1 MLRAVNATGIELVH
15 HLRLRY
21 LDKPELCEK
30 LRGKCK
36 HQRIGRFERL
46 NPLQYG
52 LYKRAPYAM
61 FAERLT
67 YRNGLNLNSSTI
79 NRTYFRKD

>member
-1 MLRAVNATGIELVH
+1 MLRAMDAAGIELVH

-30 LRGKCK
+30 LRSERK

-67 YRNGLNLNSSTI
+67 YRNGLNLNRSTI
-79 NRTYFRKD
+79 NRTYLRKD

>member
-1 MLRAVNATGIELVH
+1 MLCAMDAAGIELVH

-21 LDKPELCEK
+21 LHETELCEE
-30 LRGKCK
+30 LRSERK
-36 HQRIGRFERL
+36 HKRIGWLKRF

-52 LYKRAPYAM
+52 LYERTPYAM

-67 YRNGLNLNSSTI
+67 YRNGLNLNRSTI

>member
-1 MLRAVNATGIELVH
+1 MLRAVYAARIELVH

-21 LDKPELCEK
+21 LDKSELCEK
-30 LRGKCK
+30 LRSERE
-36 HQRIGRFERL
+36 HQSIRRFERL
-46 NPLQYG
+46 DPLQYG

-79 NRTYFRKD
+79 NSTYFRKD

>member
-1 MLRAVNATGIELVH
+1 MLRAVNAAGIKLVH

-21 LDKPELCEK
+21 LHETELCEK
-30 LRGKCK
+30 LRGKRK
-36 HQRIGRFERL
+36 HQRIGRFERF
-46 NPLQYG
+46 NTLQYG
-52 LYKRAPYAM
+52 LYERTPYAM